1 MSVVTAVLVCIAFTL
16 HFYFSMQSPHRI
28 PECIA
33 RLGDSAIADHKLYLA
48 TTTHARYY
56 PVRHFFK
63 YSLFYAG
70 FDLDALAAEK
80 SGFPKWLFGHNRRA
94 IVSLWD
100 CDYLSTLP
108 LHRPDWKDKNM
119 SSLDQFTTG
128 SLKTPSIRQSLLEH
142 LKILGYHSEDV
153 GRIELVTTPRILG
166 YAFNPLSMYYVYK
179 SDDQKSLLLVLLEVN
194 NTFKERH
201 LYLCNERTSMIK
213 TLLGYTSSYSVSRS
227 FHVSPFNNRS
237 GIYEVHILD
246 PTKGKLDVLLNI
258 KQYKDTCGSSSDNY
272 NSRVSSNTTTDYDI
286 QKQSRNS
293 TQIHLMARVYGVA
306 YPFTTVILLYVLLIF
321 PFNAFLTVPR
331 IMYEAIR
338 LAYNHKLVVYQR
350 PAPVVGIQENAAK
363 TIVHKSPDTFQRAC
377 LQIVLD
383 HLNNQ
388 VAISKI
394 HINVSF
400 PNGSSQLIAPIGQ
413 IGTDSSPLIQ
423 LYIDSYNAFIKLALH
438 ASNPVLGLLLAFTSG
453 DMYCSK
459 HDLSL
464 LFSCLAAVS
473 ESPSDSSLFEDE
485 SALVDY
491 MLNSVSYLD
500 DISRKSPDQHFLT
513 SPLVQIPVKP
523 NYSFQ
528 FESGKYLHSLETA
541 WFKMST
547 TFVKHGEPWLLPVR
561 SKSHISSFQIGVK
574 SEYGGM
580 KRFLPDTIDP
590 FTREQ
595 IRAHYFLG
603 ACVDKK
609 A

>member
-1 MSVVTAVLVCIAFTL
+1 
-16 HFYFSMQSPHRI
+16 MQSPHRI

-246 PTKGKLDVLLNI
+246 PTK
-258 KQYKDTCGSSSDNY
+258 
-272 NSRVSSNTTTDYDI
+272 
-286 QKQSRNS
+286 
-293 TQIHLMARVYGVA
+293 
-306 YPFTTVILLYVLLIF
+306 
-321 PFNAFLTVPR
+321 
-331 IMYEAIR
+331 
-338 LAYNHKLVVYQR
+338 
-350 PAPVVGIQENAAK
+350 
-363 TIVHKSPDTFQRAC
+363 
-377 LQIVLD
+377 
-383 HLNNQ
+383 
-388 VAISKI
+388 
-394 HINVSF
+394 
-400 PNGSSQLIAPIGQ
+400 
-413 IGTDSSPLIQ
+413 DSSPLIQ